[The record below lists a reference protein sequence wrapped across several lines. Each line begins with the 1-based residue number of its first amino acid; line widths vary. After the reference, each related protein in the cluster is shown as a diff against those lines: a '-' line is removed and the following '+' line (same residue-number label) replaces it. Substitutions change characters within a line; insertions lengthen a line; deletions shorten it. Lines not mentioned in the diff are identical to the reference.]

1 MTTET
6 KLYRPKVSPE
16 DRDELMAMAGNLGF
30 LIEQGGTYFG
40 DPSIRGFLAALAE
53 ANRRDP
59 EGTHFSLKN
68 LFVANGLLPERPQP
82 DNAAADSPTP

>member
-16 DRDELMAMAGNLGF
+16 DRDELMALAGRLGF

-40 DPSIRGFLAALAE
+40 EPSIRGFLAAVAE
-53 ANRRDP
+53 VHRRDP
-59 EGTHFSLKN
+59 GGAVLTFKVLLGE
-68 LFVANGLLPERPQP
+68 NGLLPLRP
-82 DNAAADSPTP
+82 PTPPA

>member
-16 DRDELMAMAGNLGF
+16 DRDELMALAGSLGF

-40 DPSIRGFLAALAE
+40 DPSIRSFLAALAE

-59 EGTHFSLKN
+59 EGAHFSLKS
-68 LFVANGLLPERPQP
+68 LLVANGLLPTRPSIP
-82 DNAAADSPTP
+82 AD